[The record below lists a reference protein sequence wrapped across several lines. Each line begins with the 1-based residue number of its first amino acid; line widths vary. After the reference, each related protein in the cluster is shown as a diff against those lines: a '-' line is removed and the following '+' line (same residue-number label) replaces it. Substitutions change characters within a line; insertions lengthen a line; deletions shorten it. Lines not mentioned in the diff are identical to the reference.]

1 MVQVAAGSSPVTH
14 PKYDQPQPTIGWL
27 VRPGQHSN
35 RNQGVQMSYYPDQ
48 GHLMVTRQHRSSTAH
63 IVIAWIVAVLSA
75 GYMLPWAIAATRN
88 KENTLAIAMIDLFL
102 GWSVAGWVAAL
113 VMACTPN
120 PIRQTVVVNPYPQ
133 AHQPG
138 AVFPSY
144 GPPAK
149 LSPPPSGPEPTLRL
163 PPSYDHPDQPR

>member
-1 MVQVAAGSSPVTH
+1 
-14 PKYDQPQPTIGWL
+14 
-27 VRPGQHSN
+27 
-35 RNQGVQMSYYPDQ
+35 MSYYPDQ
-48 GHLMVTRQHRSSTAH
+48 GHLVVTRQHQSSTAH
-63 IVIAWIVAVLSA
+63 IVIAWIVALLSA

-102 GWSVAGWVAAL
+102 GWSVAGWIVAL

-138 AVFPSY
+138 AVYPSY
-144 GPPAK
+144 GPPAA
-149 LSPPPSGPEPTLRL
+149 PYYPPSGPEPTRRL
-163 PPSYDHPDQPR
+163 PPSYDNPDQLR